1 MKFDGKYISL
11 LGCFL
16 RYNGANLILLL
27 IVKDYII
34 MKLSNR
40 EIEILSCLPYGLT
53 DKEIASKL
61 GISKRTVQTHV
72 NRIFIKLGVRNRVS
86 AACFFIRNFQ
96 DKNVI

>member
-11 LGCFL
+11 SGCFL